1 MPRSR
6 AHAHKLPS
14 SHLHRAARCL
24 IKMDAAENYL
34 LITWPVCAHTHTHT
48 DACTRV
54 SARTATRAHA
64 RREAH
69 GNAAGMNE
77 QGPITWPQCCRF
89 HGDFEGDG
97 GGMAGWE
104 HGCQRNLLLERQ
116 QENWKKKKRRRIYH
130 PGGKTNIP
138 PDGPE
143 WIFLLLSTILA
154 RSEGWVE
161 RKKSA
166 KMQMLNSKHLGVG
179 EMQRTVTINDLYS
192 SIHSTFKW
200 H

>member
-54 SARTATRAHA
+54 CARTATRAHA

-116 QENWKKKKRRRIYH
+116 QENCNKKKRRCTYH

-154 RSEGWVE
+154 RSEGWVG
-161 RKKSA
+161 KK
-166 KMQMLNSKHLGVG
+166 N
-179 EMQRTVTINDLYS
+179 QRRCKCWTANTWGWGRCSVQ
-192 SIHSTFKW
+192 W
-200 H
+200 Q